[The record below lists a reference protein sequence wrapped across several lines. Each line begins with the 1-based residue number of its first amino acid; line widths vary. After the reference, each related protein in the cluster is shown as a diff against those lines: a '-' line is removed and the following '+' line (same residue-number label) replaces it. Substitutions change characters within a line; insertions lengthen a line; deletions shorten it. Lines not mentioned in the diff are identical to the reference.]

1 MKITKTLAALCV
13 LGAGLMAIT
22 SCKDSSG
29 DMAVTGAV
37 SGVPAK
43 YALEVT
49 VDATGDEIKVGK
61 KAISDSNEGTEVEIV
76 ENTVE
81 GKTTPAGHETEQ
93 QQCGKRAFKEISSG
107 LNNNCGFRTNI
118 VLDTT
123 KGTWLNSET
132 SRKANVGMLFDFKQY
147 NGKFD
152 FFYISFVP
160 QFSGSSVTGVTCYF
174 ERYSEVKKYGKG
186 IYTRHPE
193 ASCLGKNFIPT
204 DSAGTWDNTLY
215 PPSADKSYPVPLVSG
230 SDYYVEDG
238 KIIIGLNVKQY
249 TPGIYTIE
257 TGKILYDVGGEPK
270 TFTPKDFKQSWKTK
284 FASGSVIAEGGDNE
298 IGSSIV
304 GYSNWSHVDSS
315 TKDSNLIGGVMA
327 YSFAPYGTK
336 PVACFYTCSTSAE
349 KTYTD
354 NETSQVDYVGDWN
367 VANELDT
374 SDEKSTIIYEDGNV
388 IHEYYQY

>member
-174 ERYSEVKKYGKG
+174 ERYSEVKK
-186 IYTRHPE
+186 
-193 ASCLGKNFIPT
+193 C
-204 DSAGTWDNTLY
+204 
-215 PPSADKSYPVPLVSG
+215 
-230 SDYYVEDG
+230 
-238 KIIIGLNVKQY
+238 
-249 TPGIYTIE
+249 IE
-257 TGKILYDVGGEPK
+257 TFIYGVN
-270 TFTPKDFKQSWKTK
+270 TPSRWGTQAPFSNITLDWT
-284 FASGSVIAEGGDNE
+284 VPDDLAE
-298 IGSSIV
+298 
-304 GYSNWSHVDSS
+304 
-315 TKDSNLIGGVMA
+315 LQA
-327 YSFAPYGTK
+327 
-336 PVACFYTCSTSAE
+336 
-349 KTYTD
+349 
-354 NETSQVDYVGDWN
+354 
-367 VANELDT
+367 ANFHT
-374 SDEKSTIIYEDGNV
+374 INTII
-388 IHEYYQY
+388 